1 MLWLGHRLRHSQLP
15 FALCISHARPSII
28 MTLHQII
35 SLSLSL
41 SLSLKKDELCD
52 CISIPRF
59 ISTCQLYGVVLVLR
73 SCHCVQRYL
82 LDLKRCLIFST
93 VFGLTCPRPT
103 STGHQ
108 QRIGHGGDTV
118 GTRPMPKK
126 KAEMHCT
133 SHDDLLSH

>member
-1 MLWLGHRLRHSQLP
+1 MLWLGHRLRYSQLS

-35 SLSLSL
+35 SLSL

-93 VFGLTCPRPT
+93 K
-103 STGHQ
+103 H
-108 QRIGHGGDTV
+108 GHGIWANVPASDKY
-118 GTRPMPKK
+118 GTPTTHWTWLHACPNHFFFFFFFCEK
-126 KAEMHCT
+126 
-133 SHDDLLSH
+133 